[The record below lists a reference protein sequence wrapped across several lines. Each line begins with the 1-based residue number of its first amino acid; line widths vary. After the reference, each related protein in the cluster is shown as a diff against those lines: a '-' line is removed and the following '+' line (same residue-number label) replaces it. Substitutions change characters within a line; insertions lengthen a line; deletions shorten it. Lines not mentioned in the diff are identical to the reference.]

1 MVFRKVNSNLV
12 LAHDGSRVARVRTVN
27 LGWSNQNN
35 SSCATCERLRVIR
48 VLIVVIGTSGGALT
62 ELYEFFLTRVGQHLL
77 VDLQK

>member
-35 SSCATCERLRVIR
+35 SSCATCERLGVVR
-48 VLIVVIGTSGGALT
+48 VLIVIVGTSSGALS
-62 ELYEFFLTRVGQHLL
+62 ELYEFFLARVGKHLL